1 MTLLRWSVVMVLG
14 FAGGVAPSSLAAPP
28 TAVAP
33 PPQHLAPQVEE
44 PTALLEARVEIGPAV
59 VFIYD
64 EAGRVIATE

>member
-33 PPQHLAPQVEE
+33 PQHVAPQVDE
-44 PTALLEARVEIGPAV
+44 PTAQLEARVEIGPAV